1 MHGPPAVDMLC
12 VILIRRPVVMRQ
24 EAGIG
29 QSTNAIPQEV
39 FDLHSTDSAVIV
51 ERGSIGLIAH
61 VRCRWDGS
69 QPGVVSMAG
78 EPGEETVEVR
88 PRLTI
93 LRTDLE
99 IAGVAALALRRALP
113 HSYDCAKLT
122 IKHGWLTV
130 EGDLEWL
137 YQRQRLRDALSA
149 VAGVVGLSDHTVVNS
164 RLDAS
169 EIRHRVHQPS

>member
-1 MHGPPAVDMLC
+1 
-12 VILIRRPVVMRQ
+12 MRQ
-24 EAGIG
+24 AAGIE
-29 QSTNAIPQEV
+29 QSTHAVPQAV
-39 FDLHSTDSAVIV
+39 FDLQSMELAVTV

-61 VRCRWDGS
+61 VWCRLDGS
-69 QPGVVSMAG
+69 QPSVLPVAG

-88 PRLTI
+88 PQLAI

-99 IAGVAALALRRALP
+99 IAGLAALALRRALP
-113 HSYDCAKLT
+113 HSFDCARLT

-149 VAGVVGLSDHTVVNS
+149 VTGVVGFSDHTVVNS
-164 RLDAS
+164 RVDAS
-169 EIRHRVHQPS
+169 EIRHRAHQPS